1 MLLKTEKDVNACLRA
16 EILEADV
23 ELPVQLA

>member
-1 MLLKTEKDVNACLRA
+1 MLLKMEKDVNACLRA
-16 EILEADV
+16 EIFEADV